1 MDAVVSLVRFN
12 GDAVPA
18 IGRALMTGLLVCERG
33 HLIRWPRFAELE
45 RPRRV
50 PLYTHTEFLDSAD
63 NLIVLDAQLYN
74 SRSGG
79 HRGSAEA
86 CGLPHHVS
94 LSPSWRTW
102 GPYNPHVFITAAAAR
117 LTVAQLFI
125 GSPLREGVG
134 AVWQAVTSRIVG
146 FTPEP
151 EFDLDILD
159 RIAEIKE
166 DYCPYC
172 LSSALIRALNV
183 RLAET
188 RDEPDVVQGHLVGWR
203 MGAMTKFPD
212 GLMTHPR
219 LLNHKFE
226 SWGCFGGAV
235 ILEDP
240 RGLVV
245 WSDANGF
252 TVTSPDH
259 EEVACGE
266 GVWYFQH
273 PLPGSVD

>member
-45 RPRRV
+45 RPRYV

-79 HRGSAEA
+79 HKGVAGTEN
-86 CGLPHHVS
+86 LPHGVRV
-94 LSPSWRTW
+94 PYPVWRTW
-102 GPYNPHVFITAAAAR
+102 GPYNPRVLSVSDSAR
-117 LTVAQLFI
+117 LTIAQIPF
-125 GSPLREGVG
+125 GPLREEVG
-134 AVWQAVTSRIVG
+134 FVRQGTTSRVVG
-146 FTPEP
+146 FTPE
-151 EFDLDILD
+151 FGQDLRA
-159 RIAEIKE
+159 RIVEVE
-166 DYCPYC
+166 GRYCPYC
-172 LSSALIRALNV
+172 ASEGLVA

-273 PLPGSVD
+273 PLPGGAD